1 MTMQDQFCNECGL
14 SQDVPHLVAERLL
27 GVEYLHRIENRYEQM
42 RKCYDYT
49 CAEWQGVFTEDLKP
63 FGEYDDTTSVTIPIG
78 RSELGA
84 DIKALY
90 KGAIGVDLPTWFNVQ
105 DNKHIMIV
113 AQDPLRSSKWYGEC
127 IDAVISSPFGL
138 HSLEHRQNAR
148 GGKMMDLLV
157 KRLVANGYGIYLTD
171 ANKFF
176 VYDHKTTDMF
186 SATHMDMYAEIM
198 RREIGI
204 VKPFVIVCLGRRAEI
219 LCKKMGLQNI
229 LALPHLSGT
238 ARGAIMR
245 KFPKLESMGAT
256 VENIAEEYAG
266 EIVMRIK

>member
-14 SQDVPHLVAERLL
+14 SHDVPHLVAEWLL
-27 GVEYLHRIENRYEQM
+27 GVEHLGIIENRYEQM
-42 RKCYDYT
+42 RKCYVYT
-49 CAEWQGVFTEDLKP
+49 CAEWQKVFTEDLKP
-63 FGEYDDTTSVTIPIG
+63 FNGYSDTTSVTIP
-78 RSELGA
+78 LGNTQLGS
-84 DIKALY
+84 DIKALH
-90 KGAIGVDLPTWFNVQ
+90 KGAIGMDLPTWFNIQ

-127 IDAVISSPFGL
+127 FDAVISSPFGL

-157 KRLVANGYGIYLTD
+157 KRLIANGCGIYLTD

-186 SATHMDMYAEIM
+186 SATHIDVYAEIM
-198 RREIGI
+198 RLEIEL
-204 VKPFVIVCLGRRAEI
+204 VKPVVIVCLGRRAEI

-245 KFPKLESMGAT
+245 KFPRLESMGAT
-256 VENIAEEYAG
+256 AKNIAEEYAKD
-266 EIVMRIK
+266 IMKSI

>member
-1 MTMQDQFCNECGL
+1 
-14 SQDVPHLVAERLL
+14 
-27 GVEYLHRIENRYEQM
+27 M
-42 RKCYDYT
+42 RKCYNCT

-63 FGEYDDTTSVTIPIG
+63 FCGYDDTTSVTIPIDN
-78 RSELGA
+78 SQLGA
-84 DIKALY
+84 DIKALH

-113 AQDPLRSSKWYGEC
+113 AQDPLRNNKYYGKC
-127 IDAVISSPFGL
+127 YDAVISSPFGL

-176 VYDHKTTDMF
+176 IYDHKTTDEF
-186 SATHMDMYAEIM
+186 SDAHIDKYAEII
-198 RREIGI
+198 RQEIEI
-204 VKPFVIVCLGRRAEI
+204 VKPTVIVCLGRSAERM
-219 LCKKMGLQNI
+219 CKKMGLRNI

-238 ARGAIMR
+238 ARGAIVR
-245 KFPKLESMGAT
+245 KFPRLEEVEAT
-256 VENIAEEYAG
+256 AENIAEKYAR
-266 EIVMRIK
+266 EIIRKIQ

>member
-1 MTMQDQFCNECGL
+1 MQDQFCNECGL
-14 SQDVPHLVAERLL
+14 SYEIPHLVAERLL
-27 GVEYLHRIENRYEQM
+27 GVECLHRIENRYEQM

-84 DIKALY
+84 GIKALY

-113 AQDPLRSSKWYGEC
+113 AQDPLRNNKYYGEC
-127 IDAVISSPFGL
+127 YDAVISSPFGL

-148 GGKMMDLLV
+148 GGKMMSLLV
-157 KRLVANGYGIYLTD
+157 ERLVNNGYGVYLTD

-176 VYDHKTTDMF
+176 IHDHKTTNMF
-186 SATHMDMYAEIM
+186 SVAHIDVYAEII
-198 RREIGI
+198 RQEIEI
-204 VKPFVIVCLGRRAEI
+204 VKPAVIVCLGKRAEI
-219 LCKKMGLQNI
+219 LCKRMGLSNI

-238 ARGAIMR
+238 ARGAIVR
-245 KFPKLESMGAT
+245 RFPKLESIGAT
-256 VENIAEEYAG
+256 AENIAEEYAR
-266 EIVMRIK
+266 EIIRKIQ

>member
-1 MTMQDQFCNECGL
+1 MPMRDLFCNECGL
-14 SQDVPHLVAERLL
+14 SYDIPHLVAERLL

-42 RKCYDYT
+42 RKCYGYT

-63 FGEYDDTTSVTIPIG
+63 FNGYDDTTSVTIPIG
-78 RSELGA
+78 NSQLGA
-84 DIKALY
+84 DIKTLH

-113 AQDPLRSSKWYGEC
+113 AQDPLRNNKYYGEC
-127 IDAVISSPFGL
+127 YDAVISSPFGL

-157 KRLVANGYGIYLTD
+157 KGLVANGYGIYLTD

-176 VYDHKTTDMF
+176 IYDHKTTDEF
-186 SATHMDMYAEIM
+186 SDAHIDEYAEVM
-198 RREIGI
+198 RQELEI
-204 VKPFVIVCLGRRAEI
+204 VKPTVIVCLGRSAERM
-219 LCKKMGLQNI
+219 CKKMGIQNI

-238 ARGAIMR
+238 ARGAIVR
-245 KFPKLESMGAT
+245 KFPRLGKIGAT
-256 VENIAEEYAG
+256 AENIAEEYTR
-266 EIVMRIK
+266 EIMESL